1 MPVVETVRPPVG
13 ARLKLG
19 EAPCGAQIRVVDLDG
34 LPPARRLQL
43 QALGISPGRPA
54 LVQQQEPVTIV
65 LCGHAE
71 IALEGDLAGRVL
83 VELLD

>member
-1 MPVVETVRPPVG
+1 MAKAVRPRVG
-13 ARLKLG
+13 TRLKLG
-19 EAPCGAQIRVVDLDG
+19 EAPCGARIRVVDLDG

-65 LCGHAE
+65 LCGHTE
-71 IALEGDLAGRVL
+71 IALEGDLASRVL
-83 VELLD
+83 VELVD

>member
-1 MPVVETVRPPVG
+1 MAETVRPLVG
-13 ARLKLG
+13 ARLNLG
-19 EAPCGAQIRVVDLDG
+19 QAPCGARVRVIDLDG

-54 LVQQQEPVTIV
+54 LDQQQEPVTIV

-83 VELLD
+83 VELVG